1 MRTGILLLLS
11 VLLNL
16 PLWAQ
21 AERRTAPPK
30 ELAPVV
36 IVSSYNTAVRHVNEN
51 LAEFFEEYTRSGLPN
66 PITVEDINAHNLPD
80 CLGWRVRL
88 RRVLRKYYEKGNR
101 PACIVLLG
109 LESSSVFFSFDDPEL
124 KRTPVVVGMRGS
136 ALVKIPAQE
145 RLDIAAWDPESY
157 DLTKDFNDYN
167 IVGGQLYYYDVK
179 RNLDLIKR
187 FYPKCNTLTFM
198 TDNTLRGVTMHA
210 LFKKYVQNDRRFEV
224 NYIDGRKMSIIDAD
238 EAISDMPASQALLI
252 GTWTADNSNSYVVRN
267 STYTFGQTNPKLP
280 TFTLTNVAMG
290 HWPVAGYTP
299 RYQVLGREL
308 ADDVIAFLKTGKKK
322 PIKLVDNHYVFDLQR
337 VNMLRLSLDG
347 INFKYDVVNEP
358 LSVFEEYRDTIIFV
372 TVLIIVLISA
382 LCITIHL
389 LRRSRR
395 LSAKLVKQGKELL
408 VAKYN
413 AEEANQ
419 TKSRFIANISHE
431 IRTPLNA
438 VLGFSQLFANDQI
451 ELTAEERKQY
461 AELIMTNGNMLLK
474 LVDDVLEV
482 SKIEAGKLKFNIGEH
497 DVVALLNTAAK
508 IAETNNKS
516 ADVEIRFVTS
526 ISHLTIETDRERLL
540 QVLANLTTNAKKCT
554 EHGSITIALEKQ
566 PNDDMISISVSDTGC
581 GIPKEKAQEVFER
594 FSKLDSFRQGTGLGL
609 SICRAFVE
617 ELGGKIWVDTTYTE
631 GARFVFTHPIR
642 QKKQ

>member
-11 VLLNL
+11 VLFNL

-21 AERRTAPPK
+21 AERRTTPPK

-66 PITVEDINAHNLPD
+66 PITVEDINAHNLSD

-136 ALVKIPAQE
+136 AMVKIPAQE
-145 RLDIAAWDPESY
+145 RLDIVAWDPEAY

-238 EAISDMPASQALLI
+238 EAISNMPASQALLI

-337 VNMLRLSLDG
+337 VDMLKLSLDDF
-347 INFKYDVVNEP
+347 NFKYDVVNEP

-413 AEEANQ
+413 AEEANHA
-419 TKSRFIANISHE
+419 KSRFIANISHE

-474 LVDDVLEV
+474 LVDDVLDM

-497 DVVALLNTAAK
+497 DVVALVNTAAK

-516 ADVEIRFVTS
+516 ADVEIRFVTN

-554 EHGSITIALEKQ
+554 EHGTITIALEKQ
-566 PNDDMISISVSDTGC
+566 PKDDMISISVSDTGC
-581 GIPKEKAQEVFER
+581 GIPKEKAEEVFER

-609 SICRAFVE
+609 SICKAFVE

-642 QKKQ
+642 QK

>member
-11 VLLNL
+11 VLFNL

-145 RLDIAAWDPESY
+145 RLDIVAWDPESY

-187 FYPKCNTLTFM
+187 FYPKCSTLTFM

-308 ADDVIAFLKTGKKK
+308 ADDVIAFLKTGNKK
-322 PIKLVDNHYVFDLQR
+322 PVKLVDNHYVFDLQR
-337 VNMLRLSLDG
+337 VEMLRLSLDDF
-347 INFKYDVVNEP
+347 NFKYDVVNEP

-413 AEEANQ
+413 AEEANHA
-419 TKSRFIANISHE
+419 KSRFIANISHE

-516 ADVEIRFVTS
+516 ADVEIRVATS

-554 EHGSITIALEKQ
+554 EHGSITIALEKL
-566 PNDDMISISVSDTGC
+566 PKDDMISISVSDTGC
-581 GIPKEKAQEVFER
+581 GIPKEKAEEVFER
-594 FSKLDSFRQGTGLGL
+594 FRKLDSFRQGTGLGL
-609 SICRAFVE
+609 SICKAFVE

-642 QKKQ
+642 QK

>member
-1 MRTGILLLLS
+1 MRTDILLLLS
-11 VLLNL
+11 VLFNL

-21 AERRTAPPK
+21 AERRTAPQK

-145 RLDIAAWDPESY
+145 RLDIVAWDPESY

-238 EAISDMPASQALLI
+238 EAISDMPPSQALLI

-308 ADDVIAFLKTGKKK
+308 ADDVIAFLKTGNKK

-337 VNMLRLSLDG
+337 VDMLRLSLDDF
-347 INFKYDVVNEP
+347 NFKYDVVNEP

-413 AEEANQ
+413 AEEANHA
-419 TKSRFIANISHE
+419 KSRFIANISHE

-516 ADVEIRFVTS
+516 ADVEIRVATS

-540 QVLANLTTNAKKCT
+540 QVLANLMTNAKKCT

-566 PNDDMISISVSDTGC
+566 PNDDIISISVSDTGC

-642 QKKQ
+642 QK

>member
-11 VLLNL
+11 VLFNL

-21 AERRTAPPK
+21 AERRTAPQK

-66 PITVEDINAHNLPD
+66 PITVEDINAHNLSD

-145 RLDIAAWDPESY
+145 RLDIVAWDPESY

-347 INFKYDVVNEP
+347 FNFKYDVVNEP

-419 TKSRFIANISHE
+419 AKSRFIANISHE

-461 AELIMTNGNMLLK
+461 ADLIMTNGNMLLK

-516 ADVEIRFVTS
+516 ADVEIRFATS

-554 EHGSITIALEKQ
+554 EHGTITIALEKL
-566 PNDDMISISVSDTGC
+566 PKDDMISISVSDTGC
-581 GIPKEKAQEVFER
+581 GIPKEKAEEVFER

-609 SICRAFVE
+609 SICKAFVE

-642 QKKQ
+642 QK

>member
-11 VLLNL
+11 VLFNL

-238 EAISDMPASQALLI
+238 EAISDMPASQALMI

-337 VNMLRLSLDG
+337 VDMLRLSLDG
-347 INFKYDVVNEP
+347 FNFKYDVVNEP

-413 AEEANQ
+413 AEEANHA
-419 TKSRFIANISHE
+419 KSRFIANISHE

-438 VLGFSQLFANDQI
+438 VLGFSQLIANDQI

-461 AELIMTNGNMLLK
+461 ADLIMTNGNMLLK
-474 LVDDVLEV
+474 LVDDVLDM

-497 DVVALLNTAAK
+497 DVVALVNTAAK

-516 ADVEIRFVTS
+516 EDVEIRVATS

-642 QKKQ
+642 QK

>member
-1 MRTGILLLLS
+1 MRTVILLFLS
-11 VLLNL
+11 VLFNL

-21 AERRTAPPK
+21 AEQRTAPPK

-51 LAEFFEEYTRSGLPN
+51 LAEFFEEYTRSGMRN

-145 RLDIAAWDPESY
+145 RLDIVAWDPESY

-238 EAISDMPASQALLI
+238 EAISDMPPSQALLI

-280 TFTLTNVAMG
+280 TFTLTDVAMG
-290 HWPVAGYTP
+290 HWPVAGYSP

-308 ADDVIAFLKTGKKK
+308 ADDVIAFLKTGSKK
-322 PIKLVDNHYVFDLQR
+322 PIKLIDNHYVFDLQR
-337 VNMLRLSLDG
+337 VDMLRLSLDDF
-347 INFKYDVVNEP
+347 NFKYDVVNEP

-419 TKSRFIANISHE
+419 AKSRFIANISHE

-461 AELIMTNGNMLLK
+461 ADLIMTNGNMLLK

-482 SKIEAGKLKFNIGEH
+482 SKIEAGKLKFNIGEY
-497 DVVALLNTAAK
+497 DVVALVNTAAK
-508 IAETNNKS
+508 IAETNRKS
-516 ADVEIRFVTS
+516 ADVEIRVATS

-554 EHGSITIALEKQ
+554 EHGSITIALEKL
-566 PNDDMISISVSDTGC
+566 PKDDMISISVSDTGC
-581 GIPKEKAQEVFER
+581 GIPKEMAEEVFER
-594 FSKLDSFRQGTGLGL
+594 FRKLDSFRQGTGLGL

-642 QKKQ
+642 QK

>member
-11 VLLNL
+11 VLFNL

-80 CLGWRVRL
+80 CLGWRIRL

-337 VNMLRLSLDG
+337 VDMLRLSLDDF
-347 INFKYDVVNEP
+347 NFKYDVVNEP

-438 VLGFSQLFANDQI
+438 VLGFSQLIANDQI

-461 AELIMTNGNMLLK
+461 ADLIMTNGNMLLK
-474 LVDDVLEV
+474 LVDDVLDM

-497 DVVALLNTAAK
+497 DVVALVNTAAK
-508 IAETNNKS
+508 IAETNRKS
-516 ADVEIRFVTS
+516 EDVEIRVATS

-554 EHGSITIALEKQ
+554 EHGSITIALEKL
-566 PNDDMISISVSDTGC
+566 PKDDMISISVSDTGC

-609 SICRAFVE
+609 SICKAFVE

-642 QKKQ
+642 QK

>member
-11 VLLNL
+11 VLFNL

-21 AERRTAPPK
+21 AERRTAPQK

-66 PITVEDINAHNLPD
+66 PITVEDINAHNLSD

-145 RLDIAAWDPESY
+145 RLDIVAWDPESY

-413 AEEANQ
+413 AEEANHA
-419 TKSRFIANISHE
+419 KSRFIANISHE

-461 AELIMTNGNMLLK
+461 ADLIMTNGNMLLK
-474 LVDDVLEV
+474 LVDDVLDM

-497 DVVALLNTAAK
+497 DVVALVNTAAK

-516 ADVEIRFVTS
+516 EDVEIRVATS

-609 SICRAFVE
+609 SICKAFVE

-642 QKKQ
+642 QK

>member
-1 MRTGILLLLS
+1 MRTVILLFLS

-21 AERRTAPPK
+21 AERRTAPQK

-66 PITVEDINAHNLPD
+66 PITVEDINAHNLSD

-136 ALVKIPAQE
+136 AMVKIPAQE

-238 EAISDMPASQALLI
+238 EAISDMPPSQALLI

-308 ADDVIAFLKTGKKK
+308 ADDVIAFLKTGNKK
-322 PIKLVDNHYVFDLQR
+322 PVKLVENHYVFDLQR
-337 VNMLRLSLDG
+337 VDMLRLSLDDF
-347 INFKYDVVNEP
+347 NFKYDVVNEP

-413 AEEANQ
+413 AEEANHA
-419 TKSRFIANISHE
+419 KSRFIANISHE

-474 LVDDVLEV
+474 LVDDVLDM
-482 SKIEAGKLKFNIGEH
+482 SKIEVGKLKFNIGEH
-497 DVVALLNTAAK
+497 DVVALVNTAAK

-516 ADVEIRFVTS
+516 ADVEIRFVTN

-609 SICRAFVE
+609 SICKAFVE

-642 QKKQ
+642 QK

>member
-11 VLLNL
+11 VLFNL

-21 AERRTAPPK
+21 AERRTAPQK

-145 RLDIAAWDPESY
+145 RLDIVAWDPESY

-210 LFKKYVQNDRRFEV
+210 LFKKYVQNDRRFDV

-238 EAISDMPASQALLI
+238 EAISDMPPSQALLI

-322 PIKLVDNHYVFDLQR
+322 PVKLVDNHYVFDLQR
-337 VNMLRLSLDG
+337 VDMLRLSLDDF
-347 INFKYDVVNEP
+347 NFNYDVVNEP

-413 AEEANQ
+413 AEEANHA
-419 TKSRFIANISHE
+419 KSRFIANISHE

-554 EHGSITIALEKQ
+554 EHGSITIALEKL
-566 PNDDMISISVSDTGC
+566 PKDDMISISVSDTGC
-581 GIPKEKAQEVFER
+581 GIPKEKAEEVFER
-594 FSKLDSFRQGTGLGL
+594 FRKLDSFRQGTGLGL

-642 QKKQ
+642 QK

>member
-11 VLLNL
+11 VLFNL

-21 AERRTAPPK
+21 AERRTAPQK

-66 PITVEDINAHNLPD
+66 PITVEDINAHNLSD

-145 RLDIAAWDPESY
+145 RLDIVAWDPESY

-238 EAISDMPASQALLI
+238 EAISDMPPSQALLI

-308 ADDVIAFLKTGKKK
+308 ADDVIAFLKTGNKK

-337 VNMLRLSLDG
+337 VEMLRLSLDG
-347 INFKYDVVNEP
+347 VNFKYDVVNEP
-358 LSVFEEYRDTIIFV
+358 LSVFEEYRDAIIFV

-413 AEEANQ
+413 AEEANHA
-419 TKSRFIANISHE
+419 KSRFIANISHE

-516 ADVEIRFVTS
+516 DDVEIRVATR

-554 EHGSITIALEKQ
+554 EHGSITIALEKL

-581 GIPKEKAQEVFER
+581 GIPKEKAEEVFER
-594 FSKLDSFRQGTGLGL
+594 FRKLDSFRQGTGLGL
-609 SICRAFVE
+609 SICKAFVE

-642 QKKQ
+642 QK

>member
-1 MRTGILLLLS
+1 MRTVILLLLS
-11 VLLNL
+11 VLFNL

-66 PITVEDINAHNLPD
+66 PITVEDINAHNLSD

-124 KRTPVVVGMRGS
+124 KRTSVVVGMRGS

-210 LFKKYVQNDRRFEV
+210 LFKKYMQNDRRFDV

-238 EAISDMPASQALLI
+238 EAISDMPPSQALLI

-322 PIKLVDNHYVFDLQR
+322 PVKLVDNHYVFDLQR
-337 VNMLRLSLDG
+337 VDMLRLSLDDF
-347 INFKYDVVNEP
+347 NFNYDVVNEP

-382 LCITIHL
+382 LAITLHL
-389 LRRSRR
+389 LRKSRR

-451 ELTAEERKQY
+451 EMSVEERKQY

-474 LVDDVLEV
+474 LIDDVLEV
-482 SKIEAGKLKFNIGEH
+482 SKIEAGKLKFNIGEY
-497 DVVALLNTAAK
+497 DVVALVNTAAK
-508 IAETNNKS
+508 IAETNRKS
-516 ADVEIRFVTS
+516 DDVEIRVATS

-642 QKKQ
+642 QK

>member
-11 VLLNL
+11 VLFNL

-80 CLGWRVRL
+80 CLGWRTRL

-198 TDNTLRGVTMHA
+198 TDNTLHGVTMHA
-210 LFKKYVQNDRRFEV
+210 LFKKYMQKDRRFEV

-238 EAISDMPASQALLI
+238 EAISDMPPSQALLI

-308 ADDVIAFLKTGKKK
+308 ADDVIAFLKTGNKK
-322 PIKLVDNHYVFDLQR
+322 PVKLVDNHYVFDLQR
-337 VNMLRLSLDG
+337 VDMLRLSLDDF
-347 INFKYDVVNEP
+347 NFKYDVVNEP

-413 AEEANQ
+413 AEEANHA
-419 TKSRFIANISHE
+419 KSRFIANISHE

-438 VLGFSQLFANDQI
+438 VLGFSQLIANDQI

-461 AELIMTNGNMLLK
+461 ADLIMTNGNMLLK

-554 EHGSITIALEKQ
+554 EHGSIIIALEKL
-566 PNDDMISISVSDTGC
+566 PKDDMISISVSDTGC
-581 GIPKEKAQEVFER
+581 GIPKEKAEEVFER
-594 FSKLDSFRQGTGLGL
+594 FRKLDSFRQGTGLGL
-609 SICRAFVE
+609 SICKAFVE

-642 QKKQ
+642 QK

>member
-11 VLLNL
+11 VLFNL

-21 AERRTAPPK
+21 AERRTAPQK

-145 RLDIAAWDPESY
+145 RLDIVAWDPESY

-224 NYIDGRKMSIIDAD
+224 NYIDGRKMSMIEAD
-238 EAISDMPASQALLI
+238 ETISNMPPSQALLV

-280 TFTLTNVAMG
+280 TFTITNVAMG

-322 PIKLVDNHYVFDLQR
+322 PVKLVDNHYVFDLQR
-337 VNMLRLSLDG
+337 VDMLRLSLDDF
-347 INFKYDVVNEP
+347 NFKYDVVNEP

-413 AEEANQ
+413 AEEANHA
-419 TKSRFIANISHE
+419 KSRFIANISHE

-474 LVDDVLEV
+474 LVDDVLDM

-516 ADVEIRFVTS
+516 DDVEIRVATS

-554 EHGSITIALEKQ
+554 EHGSITIALEKL

-581 GIPKEKAQEVFER
+581 GIPKEKAEEVFER
-594 FSKLDSFRQGTGLGL
+594 FRKLDSFRQGTGLGL
-609 SICRAFVE
+609 SICKAFVE

-642 QKKQ
+642 QK

>member
-11 VLLNL
+11 VLFNL

-145 RLDIAAWDPESY
+145 RLDIVAWDPESY

-238 EAISDMPASQALLI
+238 EAISDMPPSQALMI

-308 ADDVIAFLKTGKKK
+308 ADDVIAFLKTGNKK

-413 AEEANQ
+413 AEEANHA
-419 TKSRFIANISHE
+419 KSRFIANISHE

-508 IAETNNKS
+508 IAETNRKS
-516 ADVEIRFVTS
+516 ADVEIRVATS

-581 GIPKEKAQEVFER
+581 GIPKEKAEEVFER
-594 FSKLDSFRQGTGLGL
+594 FRKLDSFRQGTGLGL

-642 QKKQ
+642 QK

>member
-11 VLLNL
+11 VLFNL
-16 PLWAQ
+16 PLLAQ
-21 AERRTAPPK
+21 AERRTTPPK

-66 PITVEDINAHNLPD
+66 PITVEDINAHNLSD

-124 KRTPVVVGMRGS
+124 KRTPVVVGMRGL

-238 EAISDMPASQALLI
+238 EAISDMPPSQALLI

-337 VNMLRLSLDG
+337 VNMLRLSLDDF
-347 INFKYDVVNEP
+347 NFNYDVVNEP

-372 TVLIIVLISA
+372 TVLIIVLIFA

-413 AEEANQ
+413 AEEANHA
-419 TKSRFIANISHE
+419 KSRFIANISHE

-474 LVDDVLEV
+474 LVDDVLDM

-497 DVVALLNTAAK
+497 DVVALVNTAAK

-516 ADVEIRFVTS
+516 EDVEIRVATS

-540 QVLANLTTNAKKCT
+540 QVLANLMTNAKKCT

-609 SICRAFVE
+609 SICKAFVE

-642 QKKQ
+642 QK

>member
-11 VLLNL
+11 VLFNL
-16 PLWAQ
+16 PLLAQ

-51 LAEFFEEYTRSGLPN
+51 LAEFLEEYTRSGMAN

-124 KRTPVVVGMRGS
+124 KRTPVVVGMIGS

-198 TDNTLRGVTMHA
+198 TDNTLGGVTMLA
-210 LFKKYVQNDRRFEV
+210 LFKKYVQNDRRFDV
-224 NYIDGRKMSIIDAD
+224 KYIDGRKMSIIDAD
-238 EAISDMPASQALLI
+238 EAISNMPPSQALLI

-308 ADDVIAFLKTGKKK
+308 ADDVIAFLKTGNKK
-322 PIKLVDNHYVFDLQR
+322 PVKLVDNHYVFDLQR
-337 VNMLRLSLDG
+337 VDMLRLSLDDF
-347 INFKYDVVNEP
+347 NFKYDVVNEP

-413 AEEANQ
+413 AEEANHA
-419 TKSRFIANISHE
+419 KSRFIASISHE

-451 ELTAEERKQY
+451 EMSAEERKQY
-461 AELIMTNGNMLLK
+461 ADLIMTNSNMLLK
-474 LVDDVLEV
+474 LIDDVLEV

-497 DVVALLNTAAK
+497 DVVALVNTAAK
-508 IAETNNKS
+508 IAEANNKS
-516 ADVEIRFVTS
+516 ADVEIRVETNVS
-526 ISHLTIETDRERLL
+526 RLMIETDRERLL

-554 EHGSITIALEKQ
+554 EKGTITIALEKLRK
-566 PNDDMISISVSDTGC
+566 DDMISISVSDTGC
-581 GIPKEKAQEVFER
+581 GIPKEKATEVFER

-609 SICRAFVE
+609 SICKAFVE

>member
-1 MRTGILLLLS
+1 MRTVILLFLS

-21 AERRTAPPK
+21 AEQRTAPPK

-51 LAEFFEEYTRSGLPN
+51 LAEFFEEYTRSGIPN
-66 PITVEDINAHNLPD
+66 PITVEDINAHNLRD
-80 CLGWRVRL
+80 CLGWRHRL
-88 RRVLRKYYEKGNR
+88 RRVLRKYYEHGNR

-109 LESSSVFFSFDDPEL
+109 LESSSVFFSFDDVEL
-124 KRTPVVVGMRGS
+124 KRTPVVVGMRNS
-136 ALVKIPAQE
+136 AIVKIPAQQN
-145 RLDIAAWDPESY
+145 LDIVEWDPESY

-187 FYPKCNTLTFM
+187 FYPKCSTITFM

-210 LFKKYVQNDRRFEV
+210 LFKKYMQNDRRFDV

-238 EAISDMPASQALLI
+238 EAISDMPPSQALLV

-308 ADDVIAFLKTGKKK
+308 ADDVIAFLKTGNKK
-322 PIKLVDNHYVFDLQR
+322 PVKLVDNHYVFDLQR
-337 VNMLRLSLDG
+337 VDMLRLSLDDF
-347 INFKYDVVNEP
+347 NFNYDVVNEP

-413 AEEANQ
+413 AEEANHA
-419 TKSRFIANISHE
+419 KSRFIANISHE

-474 LVDDVLEV
+474 LVDDVLDM

-497 DVVALLNTAAK
+497 DVVALVNTAAK
-508 IAETNNKS
+508 IAETNRKS
-516 ADVEIRFVTS
+516 DDVEIRVATS

-540 QVLANLTTNAKKCT
+540 QVLANLMTNAKKCT

-594 FSKLDSFRQGTGLGL
+594 FSKLNSFRQGTGLGL

-642 QKKQ
+642 QK

>member
-1 MRTGILLLLS
+1 MRTVILLFLS

-16 PLWAQ
+16 PLLAQ

-66 PITVEDINAHNLPD
+66 PITVEDINAHNLSD

-238 EAISDMPASQALLI
+238 EAISDMPPSQALLI

-322 PIKLVDNHYVFDLQR
+322 PVKLVDNHYVFDLQR
-337 VNMLRLSLDG
+337 VNMLKLSLDDF
-347 INFKYDVVNEP
+347 NFKYDVVNEP

-474 LVDDVLEV
+474 LVDDVLDM

-516 ADVEIRFVTS
+516 ADVEIRVATS

-581 GIPKEKAQEVFER
+581 GIPKEKAEEVFER

-609 SICRAFVE
+609 SICKAFVE

-642 QKKQ
+642 QK

>member
-11 VLLNL
+11 VLFNL

-66 PITVEDINAHNLPD
+66 PITVEDINAHNLSD

-210 LFKKYVQNDRRFEV
+210 LFKKYMQNDRRFDV

-308 ADDVIAFLKTGKKK
+308 ADDVIAFLKTGNKK

-337 VNMLRLSLDG
+337 VDMLRLSLDDF
-347 INFKYDVVNEP
+347 NFNYDVVNEP

-413 AEEANQ
+413 AEEANHA
-419 TKSRFIANISHE
+419 KSRFIANISHE

-438 VLGFSQLFANDQI
+438 VLGFSQLIANDQI

-474 LVDDVLEV
+474 LVDDVLDM

-497 DVVALLNTAAK
+497 DVVALVNTAAK

-516 ADVEIRFVTS
+516 DDVEIRVATS

-642 QKKQ
+642 QK

>member
-11 VLLNL
+11 VLFNL

-21 AERRTAPPK
+21 AERRTAPQK

-66 PITVEDINAHNLPD
+66 PITVEDINAHNLSD

-145 RLDIAAWDPESY
+145 RLDIAAWNPESY

-337 VNMLRLSLDG
+337 VNMLRLSLDDF
-347 INFKYDVVNEP
+347 NFNYDVVNEP

-474 LVDDVLEV
+474 LVDDVLDM

-497 DVVALLNTAAK
+497 DVVALVNTAAK
-508 IAETNNKS
+508 IAETNRKS
-516 ADVEIRFVTS
+516 EDVEIRVATS

-554 EHGSITIALEKQ
+554 EHGSITIALKKQ

-609 SICRAFVE
+609 SICKAFVE

-642 QKKQ
+642 QK

>member
-11 VLLNL
+11 VLFNL

-21 AERRTAPPK
+21 AERRTAPQK

-145 RLDIAAWDPESY
+145 RLDIVAWDPESY

-322 PIKLVDNHYVFDLQR
+322 PIKLVENHYVFDLQR
-337 VNMLRLSLDG
+337 VDMLRLSLDDF
-347 INFKYDVVNEP
+347 NFKYDVVNEP

-413 AEEANQ
+413 AEEANHA
-419 TKSRFIANISHE
+419 KSRFIANISHE

-497 DVVALLNTAAK
+497 DVVALVNTAAK

-516 ADVEIRFVTS
+516 ADVEIRVATS

-554 EHGSITIALEKQ
+554 EHGSITIALEKL

-581 GIPKEKAQEVFER
+581 GIPKEKAEEVFER
-594 FSKLDSFRQGTGLGL
+594 FRKLDSFRQGTGLGL
-609 SICRAFVE
+609 SICKAFVE

-642 QKKQ
+642 QK

>member
-11 VLLNL
+11 VLFNL

-66 PITVEDINAHNLPD
+66 PITVEDINAHNLSD

-238 EAISDMPASQALLI
+238 EAISDMPPSQALMI

-322 PIKLVDNHYVFDLQR
+322 PIKLVENHYVFDLQR
-337 VNMLRLSLDG
+337 VDMLRLSLDDF
-347 INFKYDVVNEP
+347 NFNYDVVNEP

-438 VLGFSQLFANDQI
+438 VLGFSQLIANDQI

-474 LVDDVLEV
+474 LVDDVLDM

-497 DVVALLNTAAK
+497 DVVALVNTAAK

-516 ADVEIRFVTS
+516 EDVEIRVATS

-554 EHGSITIALEKQ
+554 EHGSITIALEKL

-609 SICRAFVE
+609 SICKAFVE
-617 ELGGKIWVDTTYTE
+617 ELGGKIWVDTTYTA

-642 QKKQ
+642 QKKG

>member
-11 VLLNL
+11 VLFNL

-88 RRVLRKYYEKGNR
+88 RRVLRKYFEKGNR

-210 LFKKYVQNDRRFEV
+210 LFKKYMQNDRRFDV

-337 VNMLRLSLDG
+337 VNMLRLSLDDF
-347 INFKYDVVNEP
+347 NFKYDVVNEP

-413 AEEANQ
+413 AEEANHA
-419 TKSRFIANISHE
+419 KSRFIANISHE

-461 AELIMTNGNMLLK
+461 ADLIMTNGNMLLK

-497 DVVALLNTAAK
+497 DVVALVNTAAK

-516 ADVEIRFVTS
+516 EDVEIRVVTS

-540 QVLANLTTNAKKCT
+540 QVLANLMTNAKKCT
-554 EHGSITIALEKQ
+554 EHGSITIALEKL
-566 PNDDMISISVSDTGC
+566 PKDDMISISVSDTGC
-581 GIPKEKAQEVFER
+581 GIPKEKAEEVFER
-594 FSKLDSFRQGTGLGL
+594 FRKLDSFRQGTGLGL

-642 QKKQ
+642 QK

>member
-11 VLLNL
+11 VLFNL

-145 RLDIAAWDPESY
+145 RLDIVAWNPESY

-210 LFKKYVQNDRRFEV
+210 LFKKYAQTDRRFEV

-238 EAISDMPASQALLI
+238 EAISNMPLSQALLI

-347 INFKYDVVNEP
+347 FNFKYDVVNEP

-419 TKSRFIANISHE
+419 AKSRFIANISHE

-497 DVVALLNTAAK
+497 DVVALVNTAAK
-508 IAETNNKS
+508 IAETNRKS
-516 ADVEIRFVTS
+516 EDVEIRVATNL
-526 ISHLTIETDRERLL
+526 SHLTIETDRERLL

-581 GIPKEKAQEVFER
+581 GIPKDKAEEVFER
-594 FSKLDSFRQGTGLGL
+594 FRKLDSFRQGTGLGL
-609 SICRAFVE
+609 SICKAFVE

-642 QKKQ
+642 QK

>member
-11 VLLNL
+11 VLFNL

-21 AERRTAPPK
+21 AERRTAPQK

-145 RLDIAAWDPESY
+145 RLDIVAWDPESY

-210 LFKKYVQNDRRFEV
+210 LFKKYMQNDRRFEV

-238 EAISDMPASQALLI
+238 EAISDMPPSQALLI

-337 VNMLRLSLDG
+337 VDMLRLSLDG
-347 INFKYDVVNEP
+347 FNFKYDVVNEP

-413 AEEANQ
+413 AEEANHA
-419 TKSRFIANISHE
+419 KSRFIANISHE

-451 ELTAEERKQY
+451 ELSAEERKQY
-461 AELIMTNGNMLLK
+461 ADLIMTNGNMLLK

-497 DVVALLNTAAK
+497 DVVALVNTAAK

-516 ADVEIRFVTS
+516 EDVEIRVATS

-581 GIPKEKAQEVFER
+581 GIPKEKAEEVFER
-594 FSKLDSFRQGTGLGL
+594 FSKLNSFRQGTGLGL

-642 QKKQ
+642 QK

>member
-66 PITVEDINAHNLPD
+66 PITVEDINAHNLSD

-210 LFKKYVQNDRRFEV
+210 LFKKYMQNDRRFEV
-224 NYIDGRKMSIIDAD
+224 NYIDGRKMSMIEAD
-238 EAISDMPASQALLI
+238 ETISNMPPSQALLI

-322 PIKLVDNHYVFDLQR
+322 PVKLVDNHYVFDLQR
-337 VNMLRLSLDG
+337 VDMLRLSLDDF
-347 INFKYDVVNEP
+347 NFNYDVVNEP

-438 VLGFSQLFANDQI
+438 VLGFSQLIANDQI

-474 LVDDVLEV
+474 LVDDVLDM

-497 DVVALLNTAAK
+497 DVVALVNTAAK

-516 ADVEIRFVTS
+516 EDVEIRVATS

-554 EHGSITIALEKQ
+554 EHGSITIALEKL

-609 SICRAFVE
+609 SICKAFVE

-642 QKKQ
+642 QK

>member
-11 VLLNL
+11 VLFNL

-21 AERRTAPPK
+21 AERRTAPQK

-66 PITVEDINAHNLPD
+66 PITVEDINAHNLSD

-136 ALVKIPAQE
+136 VLVKIPAQE

-210 LFKKYVQNDRRFEV
+210 LFKKYMQNDRRFDV

-238 EAISDMPASQALLI
+238 EAISDMPPSQALLI

-337 VNMLRLSLDG
+337 VDMLRLSLDDF
-347 INFKYDVVNEP
+347 NFKYDVVNEP

-413 AEEANQ
+413 AEEANHA
-419 TKSRFIANISHE
+419 KSRFIANISHE

-516 ADVEIRFVTS
+516 DDVEIRVATS
-526 ISHLTIETDRERLL
+526 ISHLMIETDRERLL

-554 EHGSITIALEKQ
+554 EKGTITIALEKLRK
-566 PNDDMISISVSDTGC
+566 DDMISISVSDTGC
-581 GIPKEKAQEVFER
+581 GIPKEKATEVFER
-594 FSKLDSFRQGTGLGL
+594 FSKLNSFRQGTGLGL
-609 SICRAFVE
+609 SICKAFVE
-617 ELGGKIWVDTTYTE
+617 ELGGKIWVDTTYTA

-642 QKKQ
+642 QKK

>member
-11 VLLNL
+11 LLFNL

-21 AERRTAPPK
+21 AERRTAPQK

-145 RLDIAAWDPESY
+145 RLDIVEWDPESY

-238 EAISDMPASQALLI
+238 EAISNMPLSQALLI

-337 VNMLRLSLDG
+337 VDMLRLSLDDF
-347 INFKYDVVNEP
+347 NFKYDVVNEP

-382 LCITIHL
+382 LAITIHL

-474 LVDDVLEV
+474 LVDDVLDM

-497 DVVALLNTAAK
+497 DVVALVNTAAK
-508 IAETNNKS
+508 IAETNRKS
-516 ADVEIRFVTS
+516 EDVEIRVATS

-554 EHGSITIALEKQ
+554 EHGSITIALEKL

-581 GIPKEKAQEVFER
+581 GIPKDKAQEVFER
-594 FSKLDSFRQGTGLGL
+594 FSKLNSFRQGTGLGL

-642 QKKQ
+642 QK

>member
-1 MRTGILLLLS
+1 MRTVILLFLS

-136 ALVKIPAQE
+136 TLVKIPAQE
-145 RLDIAAWDPESY
+145 RLDIVAWDPESY

-308 ADDVIAFLKTGKKK
+308 ADDVIAFLKTGNKK

-337 VNMLRLSLDG
+337 VDMLKLSLDDL
-347 INFKYDVVNEP
+347 NFKYDVVNEP

-382 LCITIHL
+382 LAITIHL

-474 LVDDVLEV
+474 LVDDVLDM

-497 DVVALLNTAAK
+497 DVVALVNTAAK
-508 IAETNNKS
+508 IAETNRKS
-516 ADVEIRFVTS
+516 ADVEIRVATS

-540 QVLANLTTNAKKCT
+540 QVLANLMTNAKKCT

-581 GIPKEKAQEVFER
+581 GIPKDKAEEVFER

-642 QKKQ
+642 QK

>member
-11 VLLNL
+11 VLFNL

-21 AERRTAPPK
+21 AERRTAPQK

-145 RLDIAAWDPESY
+145 RLDIVAWDPESY

-210 LFKKYVQNDRRFEV
+210 LFKKYVENDRRFEV

-238 EAISDMPASQALLI
+238 EAISDMPASQALMI

-267 STYTFGQTNPKLP
+267 STYTFGQTNTKLP

-337 VNMLRLSLDG
+337 VDMLRLSLDNF
-347 INFKYDVVNEP
+347 NFKYDVVNEP

-413 AEEANQ
+413 AEEANHA
-419 TKSRFIANISHE
+419 KSRFIANISHE

-461 AELIMTNGNMLLK
+461 ADLIMTNGNMLLK

-516 ADVEIRFVTS
+516 EDVEIRVVTS

-554 EHGSITIALEKQ
+554 EHGSITIALEKL
-566 PNDDMISISVSDTGC
+566 PKDDMISISVSDTGC
-581 GIPKEKAQEVFER
+581 GIPKEKAEEVFER
-594 FSKLDSFRQGTGLGL
+594 FRKLDSFRQGTGLGL
-609 SICRAFVE
+609 SICKAFVE

-642 QKKQ
+642 QK

>member
-11 VLLNL
+11 VLFNL

-21 AERRTAPPK
+21 AERRTAPQK

-66 PITVEDINAHNLPD
+66 PITVEDINAHNLSD

-238 EAISDMPASQALLI
+238 EAISDMPPSQALLI

-267 STYTFGQTNPKLP
+267 STYTFGQTNTKLP

-308 ADDVIAFLKTGKKK
+308 ADDVIAFLKTGNKK
-322 PIKLVDNHYVFDLQR
+322 PVKLVDNHYVFDLQR
-337 VNMLRLSLDG
+337 VDMLRLSLDG
-347 INFKYDVVNEP
+347 FNFKYDVVNEP

-419 TKSRFIANISHE
+419 AKSRFIANISHE

-451 ELTAEERKQY
+451 ELSAEERKQY

-497 DVVALLNTAAK
+497 DVVALVNTAAK

-516 ADVEIRFVTS
+516 ADVEIRVATS

-609 SICRAFVE
+609 SICKAFVE

-642 QKKQ
+642 QK

>member
-11 VLLNL
+11 VLFNL

-145 RLDIAAWDPESY
+145 RLDIVAWDPESY

-308 ADDVIAFLKTGKKK
+308 ADDVIAFLKTGNKK

-337 VNMLRLSLDG
+337 VDMLRLSLDDF
-347 INFKYDVVNEP
+347 NFKYDVVNEP

-474 LVDDVLEV
+474 LVDDVLDM

-497 DVVALLNTAAK
+497 DVVALVNTAAK

-516 ADVEIRFVTS
+516 EDVEIRVATS

-566 PNDDMISISVSDTGC
+566 PKDDMISISVSDTGC

-642 QKKQ
+642 QK

>member
-1 MRTGILLLLS
+1 M
-11 VLLNL
+11 
-16 PLWAQ
+16 
-21 AERRTAPPK
+21 
-30 ELAPVV
+30 APVV

-145 RLDIAAWDPESY
+145 RLDIVAWDPESY

-210 LFKKYVQNDRRFEV
+210 LFKKYMQKDRRFEV

-238 EAISDMPASQALLI
+238 EAISDMPPSQALLI

-322 PIKLVDNHYVFDLQR
+322 PVKLVDNHYVFDLQR
-337 VNMLRLSLDG
+337 VEMLRLSLDDF
-347 INFKYDVVNEP
+347 NFKYDVVNEP

-413 AEEANQ
+413 AEEANHA
-419 TKSRFIANISHE
+419 KSRFIANISHE

-438 VLGFSQLFANDQI
+438 VLGFSQLIANDQI

-474 LVDDVLEV
+474 LVDDVLDM

-497 DVVALLNTAAK
+497 DVVALVNTAAK

-516 ADVEIRFVTS
+516 EDVEIRVATS

-554 EHGSITIALEKQ
+554 EHGSITIALEKL

-581 GIPKEKAQEVFER
+581 GIPKEKAEEVFER
-594 FSKLDSFRQGTGLGL
+594 FRKLDSFRQGTGLGL
-609 SICRAFVE
+609 SICKAFVE

-642 QKKQ
+642 QK

>member
-11 VLLNL
+11 VLFNL

-145 RLDIAAWDPESY
+145 RLDIVAWDPESY

-238 EAISDMPASQALLI
+238 EAISDMPPSQALLI

-308 ADDVIAFLKTGKKK
+308 ADDVIAFLKTGNKK

-337 VNMLRLSLDG
+337 VDMLRLSLDDF
-347 INFKYDVVNEP
+347 NFKYDVVNEP
-358 LSVFEEYRDTIIFV
+358 LSVLEEYRDTIIFV

-413 AEEANQ
+413 AEEANHA
-419 TKSRFIANISHE
+419 KSRFIANISHE

-474 LVDDVLEV
+474 LVDDVLDM

-497 DVVALLNTAAK
+497 DVVALVNTAAK

-516 ADVEIRFVTS
+516 EDVEIRVAMNV
-526 ISHLTIETDRERLL
+526 SHLTIETDRERLL

-642 QKKQ
+642 QK